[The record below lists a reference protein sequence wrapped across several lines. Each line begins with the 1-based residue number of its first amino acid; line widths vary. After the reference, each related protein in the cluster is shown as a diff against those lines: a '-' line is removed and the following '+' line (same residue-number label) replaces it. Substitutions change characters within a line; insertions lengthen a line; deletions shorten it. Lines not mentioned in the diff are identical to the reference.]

1 MRRQTPNR
9 SLLVMPNY
17 AMQRSSRVG
26 AAAALAAWAQ
36 EATLKFAPEDL
47 PVPSPPIA
55 DCAMDFRERGRPIE
69 QPVDPAHVADLRTA
83 LDLDIR
89 GIEPEGLAGIRMLEP
104 VCFYLFPDDRI
115 LLREGRGIEFYFR
128 KIPRWIPDP
137 VDFPRRQN
145 SQ

>member
-1 MRRQTPNR
+1 MRCSGRRASARRLQGLQAASKGFVQQAARRLRAAADRGRKATMKHVAT
-9 SLLVMPNY
+9 L
-17 AMQRSSRVG
+17 VG

-55 DCAMDFRERGRPIE
+55 DCAMDFKERGRPIE

-89 GIEPEGLAGIRMLEP
+89 GIEPEGLAGFRMLEP
-104 VCFYLFPDDRI
+104 VCFYLHP
-115 LLREGRGIEFYFR
+115 G
-128 KIPRWIPDP
+128 
-137 VDFPRRQN
+137 RQN
-145 SQ
+145 PLA